1 MAADEDEE
9 MLPVVLVEVLVLHLH
24 LLMDNFKVC
33 STTTHKCTNTT
44 VDLLHFFEELLC
56 FFYIFFYL

>member
-24 LLMDNFKVC
+24 LLMDSF
-33 STTTHKCTNTT
+33 
-44 VDLLHFFEELLC
+44 
-56 FFYIFFYL
+56 